1 MNFNFLSNYWP
12 YFTSGA
18 LVTLMISLVTIFF
31 GTAIGII
38 MALMKRSS
46 WIPLKWFA
54 NIYIEVL
61 RGTPMLIQIMIGFL
75 LLQKIFPSNFVEIG
89 VLSIDVGQRLIPGMI
104 VLSLN
109 SGAYV
114 AEIVRGGIN
123 AVSVGQEEA
132 AFSLGLRPSQAMRYV
147 ILPQALRNILPP
159 LGNEFIILIKDSSL
173 LSTIGIYE
181 LMNSAQTVGNTI
193 FRPLEP
199 LYVAA
204 VVYFILT
211 FITSRLLNLWEKKL
225 GKGYVRSA

>member
-1 MNFNFLSNYWP
+1 MDFSFLSDYWP
-12 YFTSGA
+12 YFTSG
-18 LVTLMISLVTIFF
+18 VVITLIISAVTIFF
-31 GTAIGII
+31 GTIIGVV
-38 MALMKRSS
+38 MALMKLSKIAPVR
-46 WIPLKWFA
+46 WIA
-54 NIYIEVL
+54 NVYIEVL

-75 LLQKIFPSNFVEIG
+75 MLQKVFPSSSMHIG
-89 VLSIDVGQRLIPGMI
+89 VLTIDVGQRLIPGMI

-123 AVSVGQEEA
+123 AVNFGQQEA
-132 AFSLGLRPSQAMRYV
+132 AYSLGLRPFQAMRYV

-181 LMNSAQTVGNTI
+181 LMNSAQTVGNSI

-199 LYVAA
+199 LYIAAA
-204 VVYFILT
+204 VYFVLT
-211 FITSRLLNLWEKKL
+211 FITSRLLGVWEKKL
-225 GKGYVRSA
+225 GKGYQR